1 MIRTSVKSFALSP
14 VLLVPNSAQVFLH
27 HGFLFPIYLLSLG
40 CTPFPTC
47 IITSCQP
54 HFVQFT
60 LFKVETFMYWYLLGM
75 PLSSFKL
82 SAQFFPHFFIC
93 TAEKWAAILI
103 FISSPFLSL
112 VQPTGN
118 RCLLIY
124 VLLTSVSKMSWKLC
138 FNNALPGRSINPTVN
153 Q

>member
-1 MIRTSVKSFALSP
+1 MSITNSLLHQVYLQFYGYIIQKVASSTQQPALLVITLGFEQLRKVNKYIYDRSFMIRTSVKSFALSP

-93 TAEKWAAILI
+93 TAEK
-103 FISSPFLSL
+103 
-112 VQPTGN
+112 
-118 RCLLIY
+118 
-124 VLLTSVSKMSWKLC
+124 
-138 FNNALPGRSINPTVN
+138 
-153 Q
+153 

>member
-1 MIRTSVKSFALSP
+1 MSITNSLLHQVYLQFYGYIIQKVASSTQQPALLVITLGFEQLRKVNKYIYDRSFMIRTSVKSFALSP
-14 VLLVPNSAQVFLH
+14 VLLVPSSAQVFLH

-93 TAEKWAAILI
+93 TAEK
-103 FISSPFLSL
+103 
-112 VQPTGN
+112 
-118 RCLLIY
+118 
-124 VLLTSVSKMSWKLC
+124 
-138 FNNALPGRSINPTVN
+138 
-153 Q
+153 